1 MERNEIKEIEA
12 IRNEYTG
19 KERTKLDEL
28 RDLDRKVKL
37 PAEIFAYS
45 FGIIS
50 SLVLGLGMCLA
61 MGVIAEM
68 SPLTMILGIAIGAL
82 GIVGVSVNY
91 FAYLKILGAR
101 KKQFSGEIIA
111 ISNELLGE

>member
-12 IRNEYTG
+12 IRNAYTG
-19 KERTKLDEL
+19 KEKTKLDEL
-28 RDLDRKVKL
+28 RCLDRKVKL

-61 MGVIAEM
+61 MGVIADM
-68 SPLTMILGIAIGAL
+68 SPLTMILGIVIGAL
-82 GIVGVSVNY
+82 GIFGVSVNY
-91 FAYLKILGAR
+91 FAYKKILDTR
-101 KKQFSGEIIA
+101 KNEYSEEIIA